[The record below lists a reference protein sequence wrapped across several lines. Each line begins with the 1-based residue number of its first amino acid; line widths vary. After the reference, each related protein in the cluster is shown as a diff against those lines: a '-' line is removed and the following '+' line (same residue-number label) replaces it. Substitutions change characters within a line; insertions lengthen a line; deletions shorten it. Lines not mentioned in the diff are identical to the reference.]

1 MIIKQKSPSLE
12 RERETERRRKMYFD
26 KRSPLINYIVEDAIV
41 YFTLVLA
48 AVAVEKDQTTSRSS
62 WSRCRSSVV
71 CGIRTSQCYIEVR
84 LVGWVLSHGLPSGH
98 EWHSSSSADT
108 SVRASRAAF
117 AFFFPLRAENP
128 FSGSRKRREQCCF
141 APLISGTNFVAV
153 VIDKQRH
160 RSPTVSPWVSNR
172 SRLQRR
178 TNARSKRMDSLEIVY
193 NVCSNFCFDKSCSF

>member
-1 MIIKQKSPSLE
+1 MIIKQKNSIARAQE
-12 RERETERRRKMYFD
+12 RDRERRRKMYFD
-26 KRSPLINYIVEDAIV
+26 KGSPLINYIVEDAIV

-71 CGIRTSQCYIEVR
+71 CGIRTSQCYIGVR
-84 LVGWVLSHGLPSGH
+84 LAGWVLSHGFPSGH
-98 EWHSSSSADT
+98 DWHSSSAGA
-108 SVRASRAAF
+108 SVRAAF
-117 AFFFPLRAENP
+117 AFLFPLRAKNP
-128 FSGSRKRREQCCF
+128 FSGSRKRRERYCF
-141 APLISGTNFVAV
+141 APLISATNFVAV